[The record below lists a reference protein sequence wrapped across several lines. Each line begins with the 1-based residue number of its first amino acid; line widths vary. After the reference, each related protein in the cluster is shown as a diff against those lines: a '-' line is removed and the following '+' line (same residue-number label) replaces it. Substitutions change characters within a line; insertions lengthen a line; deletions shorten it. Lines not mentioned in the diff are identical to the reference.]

1 MVQNMILKS
10 IFYRQCNNIKHMM
23 MSKSVEKC
31 KKTNEGNTFH
41 EKELEEAGGC
51 RDKSKP
57 LLGN

>member
-41 EKELEEAGGC
+41 EKYTDPDDSQRFFE
-51 RDKSKP
+51 KV
-57 LLGN
+57 